1 MVPYKNRFHGL
12 ASLRFVFSK
21 GQTIKSQHFALKYAY
36 NNRRKDFRVA
46 VVVSKKVS
54 KKAVVRNRIRRR
66 LYEQV
71 RIRSLQINKPYD
83 IALTAY
89 SDKIIN
95 ITNKQLEKQITS
107 LFKKAQII

>member
-1 MVPYKNRFHGL
+1 MVSNKNRFHGL
-12 ASLRFVFSK
+12 ASLRFVFNK
-21 GQTIKSQHFALKYAY
+21 GQTIKSQHFALKYAH
-36 NNRRKDFRVA
+36 NHRRKDFRVA

-71 RIRSLQINKPYD
+71 RARGIQINKPYD
-83 IALTAY
+83 IALTVY
-89 SDKIIN
+89 SDKIVN
-95 ITNKQLEKQITS
+95 ITNNQLEKQIIS